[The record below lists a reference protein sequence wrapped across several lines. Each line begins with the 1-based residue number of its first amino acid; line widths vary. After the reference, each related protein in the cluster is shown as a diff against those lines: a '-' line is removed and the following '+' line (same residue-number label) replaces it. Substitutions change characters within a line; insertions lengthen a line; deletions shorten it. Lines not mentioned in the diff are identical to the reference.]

1 MEYWLTLK
9 TSDRFLTNYEQRKTF
24 LNKLFLLEDNTSMCV
39 AEGKARPTDQSVSQ
53 AIKVSSPLGAA
64 LCAIGAKFCT
74 SGKSPLKGVV
84 CAVIRAD

>member
-1 MEYWLTLK
+1 
-9 TSDRFLTNYEQRKTF
+9 
-24 LNKLFLLEDNTSMCV
+24 MCV

-64 LCAIGAKFCT
+64 LCAIGAKFWT